1 MIRHLVLF
9 KFKPTTTR
17 EQRRLLAATF
27 EQLAGQI
34 AGVRRIEVY
43 EDMLR
48 LEDSFDM
55 AVFVLLADRA
65 SLHRYGESPERQ
77 AASQMARALC
87 ERVVLFD
94 HELEDESTGG
104 VGA

>member
-9 KFKPTTTR
+9 KFKPTTTT
-17 EQRRLLAATF
+17 EEKRRLAAAF
-27 EQLAGQI
+27 EQLATRI
-34 AGVRRIEVY
+34 TGVRRVEVF
-43 EDMLR
+43 EDLLR

-65 SLHRYGESPERQ
+65 SLDRYGQSPERQ
-77 AASQMARALC
+77 AASQMARTLC

-94 HELEDESTGG
+94 HELPDE
-104 VGA
+104 

>member
-9 KFKPTTTR
+9 KFKPTTTT
-17 EQRRLLAATF
+17 EEKRLLAAAF
-27 EQLAGQI
+27 EQLATQI
-34 AGVRRIEVY
+34 TGVRRVEVF
-43 EDMLR
+43 EDLLR

-65 SLHRYGESPERQ
+65 SLDRYGQSPERQ

-87 ERVVLFD
+87 ERVMLFD
-94 HELEDESTGG
+94 HELHDE
-104 VGA
+104 